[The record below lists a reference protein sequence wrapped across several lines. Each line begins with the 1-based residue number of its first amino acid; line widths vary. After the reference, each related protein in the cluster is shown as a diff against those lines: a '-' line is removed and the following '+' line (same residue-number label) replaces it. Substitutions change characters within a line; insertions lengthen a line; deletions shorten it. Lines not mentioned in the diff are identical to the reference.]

1 MKLILFLFFS
11 IIYYIYCLQKFT
23 IHSQGKNII
32 TTKVTNQGECS
43 SIAITQEGGFI
54 RYKSDSSI
62 MSFNNFDSGDI
73 NLQTSEQSNYFMCQI
88 SNNNIILVRGNEMI
102 KIILDGKGNIHSI
115 DERINLNRNIISL
128 QCNLGNYI
136 ITYLTEDNKCHF
148 KILDSIYTF
157 NCQDNF
163 KSSSCFLVDNIH
175 VLCINTYSSEIK
187 YFYYSLSTST
197 TSEISL
203 NDLERSIISLGNN
216 FQINGSIIKYWSNN
230 EILICINVNKINP
243 LEDINLVCY
252 MTNIVLNN
260 NILSVKN
267 SFITNKKVTN
277 NINFCQIE
285 KLSSPNLYASI
296 CLTYYYKAIYL
307 LSIFKFDNN
316 EFKPYNG
323 NGNYIDIQ
331 FSLLDKTYISITSFD
346 NDSLGIFFKDIDN
359 DSMILMFYPKC
370 GYNFQLAPKNQQD
383 NCLNIETTDISSD
396 GYYYDECTHSFME
409 IPQNYSEYKRNQ
421 YCKIKKISCNTN
433 DNYILDSNNNFG
445 TYECWKINNPPL
457 TYYFDGISN
466 QFQKCFRTCLSCN
479 EEGNEENNNC
489 ASCKDNFY
497 FIINTN
503 NCHFREEPIDYY
515 YFHSTEQKFIN
526 CREEC
531 LTCTELGNDEDT
543 KCTKC
548 KDDFWPLVD
557 KPSHCISKNRKI
569 ENYYAFE
576 TYKSFEKCF
585 EGCKLCSELGT
596 NIYDTKCDI
605 EQCSE
610 NYANPVDN
618 NRNCFKKNARYNG
631 YFYDSFNNRFEQC
644 NQACLQCDEIPSPG
658 EEDTKCLELK
668 CNELDNYYPNEDYPH
683 ICYHYEINNNPK
695 YYYFNPDIKKYRKC
709 QKGCLYCKEQI
720 YANEND
726 TQCTQCDNGN
736 GYFVLN
742 DSDENNLNCYHE
754 SRKGYYKKNFKM
766 YKCPE
771 QCSECEYINPDIK
784 CTECN
789 NNIGFYELEKG
800 SINPNYK
807 DCKTIRA
814 EKLRPDTNLLPPDNT
829 ILVNNIYNNNGITK
843 TIPMF
848 RYCSYACLKC
858 TGLYESEFETH
869 CQAKQ
874 CNTNYAY
881 ILNYEDICYSISKNL
896 SLHFLYEDEDTH
908 EKYFKPCYE
917 TCETCLKSGNKR
929 NNNCNSCRTGYIFHP
944 NQITNSNNCIF
955 NCLSINNYFYLDMDN
970 NDEYICVDKCP
981 ENYPYLQPDKKQ
993 CLKSC
998 SNEDSLK
1005 YSRNWICISECPLGT
1020 QPDNFNEC
1028 ISISNNCIKSELES
1042 NYILQDINDTNINDF
1057 IINYCHDYSYT
1068 SQQITVIKNK
1078 LEEYKIFIY
1087 KNKDC
1092 LNEFFNNNINFPDLS
1107 ICIDELK
1114 NTHHIKKNQDLII
1127 MIMNIYNKNTS
1138 ISVEYKIFNSITCE
1152 ELYLDNC
1159 TQNNISI
1166 YVSMN
1171 KYFNEAQIQ
1180 TAKKLYE
1187 KGIIPYNRTDPF
1199 FTDICYEFTSENDKD
1214 VILEDRVDEFY
1225 QSVEKICEKNCT
1237 YDADFEN
1244 EVINCI
1250 CELKTNFLEIKN
1262 EDNEEQEFNFGIG
1275 SISINVVKC
1284 AKKAFLWDY
1293 FKNNVGSYT
1302 ALILIV
1308 AEFPVIFYFIKFG
1321 LSQVKVYLIPFMGAN
1336 PPKHSFISSN
1346 VNENNEI
1353 NNNTIDFEEVDKEND
1368 NELDN
1373 DTNNINNDNYNY
1385 NDNYINSNKES
1396 KYDTSEINSD
1406 NNYRKIEDSNKEIEE
1421 INSSKTHKIQKSSIN
1436 SNDKNSNDSLI
1447 SSKKSNSKKKNKK
1460 KKKNYDIYKEI
1471 KDNEDL
1477 NDIELFDAIIFDKRK
1492 FCEFYWEELQNTQPI
1507 IYSFIYQTPL
1517 TPKFFKILLFIFN
1530 TILCFEFNAFFYSRN
1545 YISKKYYN
1553 YHNNFS
1559 WYVNHIYDRILL
1571 VCACTIFLNL
1581 FIRVLTNSK
1590 KKIQMWIKREKD
1602 QEKLNKELIYMTK
1615 RMKIN
1620 YIVFMCVQGIF
1631 MFFFWLYLS
1640 CFCNCYKN
1648 NELEWFVTSLICFGI
1663 IQIWYFF
1670 STFIVTCLRFLGI
1683 KLGMESCYNVSLC
1696 LAYD

>member
-1 MKLILFLFFS
+1 MKLILILFFL
-11 IIYYIYCLQKFT
+11 IIYFIYCLKKFT

-43 SIAITQEGGFI
+43 SIAITQKGRFI
-54 RYKSDSSI
+54 SYKSDSSI
-62 MSFNNFDSGDI
+62 MSFKNYDNDP
-73 NLQTSEQSNYFMCQI
+73 NLITPQNSDYFMCQF
-88 SNNNIILVRGNEMI
+88 SNNDIILIRGTEMFEI
-102 KIILDGKGNIHSI
+102 RLDGNGNLESKSDIAEIGGNIK
-115 DERINLNRNIISL
+115 SL
-128 QCNLGNYI
+128 QCNLGYYI
-136 ITYLTEDNKCHF
+136 ITYLTEEIDKKYNF
-148 KILDSIYTF
+148 KIYHSSHLRNEFHSPENSAIL
-157 NCQDNF
+157 
-163 KSSSCFLVDNIH
+163 SSSCLLIDNFH

-187 YFYYSLSTST
+187 YYYHTIS
-197 TSEISL
+197 TSEITL
-203 NDLERSIISLGNN
+203 NNSGGTSISLGNT
-216 FQINGSIIKYWSNN
+216 FQIKGAIIKYWSNN
-230 EILICINVNKINP
+230 EILICINANVP
-243 LEDINLVCY
+243 HEDINLVCY
-252 MTNIVLNN
+252 MSKIVLNN
-260 NILSVKN
+260 NNINLN
-267 SFITNKKVTN
+267 IIDHFNANNKVTN
-277 NINFCQIE
+277 NINYCQIE

-296 CLTYYYKAIYL
+296 CLTYYYRTTYL
-307 LSIFKFDNN
+307 LSIFKFENN
-316 EFKPYNG
+316 RFKPYKEDE
-323 NGNYIDIQ
+323 NYIDIQ
-331 FSLLDKTYISITSFD
+331 FSLLDKTYISIISFD

-370 GYNFQLAPKNQQD
+370 GYNFQLAPKNHQEI
-383 NCLNIETTDISSD
+383 CLNIETTVTPSD
-396 GYYYDECTHSFME
+396 NRYYYDECTHSFME
-409 IPQNYSEYKRNQ
+409 IPQNYSEYERNQ
-421 YCKIKKISCNTN
+421 YCKIKKISCNTL
-433 DNYILDSNNNFG
+433 DNYFLDLNNNFG
-445 TYECWKINNPPL
+445 TYECWKKNTPPL
-457 TYYFDGISN
+457 TYYFDGDTN
-466 QFQKCFRTCLSCN
+466 QFQKCFRTCLTCN
-479 EEGNEENNNC
+479 GGGNENNNNC

-497 FIINTN
+497 FIIGTN

-515 YFHSTEQKFIN
+515 FFDSTEKKFKI

-531 LTCTELGNDEDT
+531 LTCIELGNNEDT

-548 KDDFWPLVD
+548 KDDFFPLVD
-557 KPSHCISKNRKI
+557 KPSHCIDKSSTIQK
-569 ENYYAFE
+569 YFAFE
-576 TYKSFEKCF
+576 SYKSFEKCF
-585 EGCKLCSELGT
+585 EGCEFCSELGT
-596 NIYDTKCDI
+596 NIYDTKCGS
-605 EQCSE
+605 EKCSE
-610 NYANPVDN
+610 NYTNPEDN
-618 NRNCFKKNARYNG
+618 VYNCFKKNVRYNG
-631 YFYDSFNNRFEQC
+631 YFYDSSTNKFRKC
-644 NQACLQCDEIPSPG
+644 NIACLQCDEYSSN

-668 CNELDNYYPNEDYPH
+668 CNESENYFPNEDYPSK
-683 ICYHYEINNNPK
+683 CYKYDNNNPDNHF

-709 QKGCLYCKEQI
+709 QEGCLTCKEQI

-726 TQCTQCDNGN
+726 TQCTACDNGN
-736 GYFVLN
+736 GYFVL
-742 DSDENNLNCYHE
+742 DGSVENNLNCYHE
-754 SRKGYYKKNFKM
+754 SRKGYYKKDSIM

-771 QCSECEYINPDIK
+771 KCSECKYISEDIK
-784 CTECN
+784 CRECN
-789 NNIGFYELEKG
+789 NNLGFYELENG

-807 DCKTIRA
+807 DCRTIRA
-814 EKLRPDTNLLPPDNT
+814 EKLLPDTSLLPPVNT

-848 RYCSYACLKC
+848 RYCSYACMKC

-874 CNTNYAY
+874 CNANYAY
-881 ILNYEDICYSISKNL
+881 ILNYEDICYSVAKSL
-896 SLHFLYEDEDTH
+896 PLHFLYEGQNIH

-917 TCETCLKSGNKR
+917 TCETCSKSGNKR
-929 NNNCNSCRTGYIFHP
+929 NNNCNSCRAGYIFHP

-998 SNEDSLK
+998 SNEESLK
-1005 YSRNWICISECPLGT
+1005 YSRNWICISQCPLGT

-1042 NYILQDINDTNINDF
+1042 KYILQDINDTNINDF

-1078 LEEYKIFIY
+1078 LEEYEIFIY

-1092 LNEFFNNNINFPDLS
+1092 LNEFFNNNINYPDLS

-1114 NTHHIKKNQDLII
+1114 NIYHIKKNQDLII

-1152 ELYLDNC
+1152 ELNLNNC
-1159 TQNNISI
+1159 TQNNIST

-1171 KYFNEAQIQ
+1171 KYFNEDQIK

-1262 EDNEEQEFNFGIG
+1262 EENEEKEFNLGIG

-1302 ALILIV
+1302 ALVLIV

-1321 LSQVKVYLIPFMGAN
+1321 LSQVKVYLIPFMGSN
-1336 PPKHSFISSN
+1336 PPKHSFISNN

-1353 NNNTIDFEEVDKEND
+1353 NNNTINFDEEDKEND

-1373 DTNNINNDNYNY
+1373 DTNNINNDNYN
-1385 NDNYINSNKES
+1385 DNYINSNKES
-1396 KYDTSEINSD
+1396 NYYTSEINSD
-1406 NNYRKIEDSNKEIEE
+1406 NNYRKIEDSNKEIED
-1421 INSSKTHKIQKSSIN
+1421 INSSKTHKIQKSSEN
-1436 SNDKNSNDSLI
+1436 TNDKNSNDSLI

-1507 IYSFIYQTPL
+1507 IYSFIYHTPL

-1530 TILCFEFNAFFYSRN
+1530 TMLCFEFNAFFYSRN
-1545 YISKKYYN
+1545 YISKKY
-1553 YHNNFS
+1553 
-1559 WYVNHIYDRILL
+1559 
-1571 VCACTIFLNL
+1571 
-1581 FIRVLTNSK
+1581 
-1590 KKIQMWIKREKD
+1590 
-1602 QEKLNKELIYMTK
+1602 
-1615 RMKIN
+1615 
-1620 YIVFMCVQGIF
+1620 
-1631 MFFFWLYLS
+1631 
-1640 CFCNCYKN
+1640 
-1648 NELEWFVTSLICFGI
+1648 
-1663 IQIWYFF
+1663 
-1670 STFIVTCLRFLGI
+1670 
-1683 KLGMESCYNVSLC
+1683 
-1696 LAYD
+1696 